1 MGANTVSEFDG
12 KFNLNN
18 DDENLTEEIKENETD
33 EVINE
38 MKDDAQSVEAEI
50 VYENTKNSNDY
61 TKTQNT
67 NNSES
72 GSFYYNQQQQQQPPY
87 SSYQYNQQYNPQNNY
102 NGYSQNGGEMAK
114 KKKNT
119 IFVLYW
125 VIGII
130 LVLAAVIFGVNAYKT
145 KNSDYSS
152 SNDTSSSQVS
162 QKESAGS
169 VVVDAKPEAD
179 ALTTTEIAEIAKK
192 SSVGVVVY
200 STQTNGMNF
209 GNFSQGS
216 GSSSQQTGEGTGV
229 IVKMS
234 EQDKYTY
241 IVTCAHVINYANISV
256 KVLFEDGK
264 MYDAEIVGYD
274 VQTDVGLLRVKDASL
289 QKYAATIGTSK
300 NLQVGQS
307 IFAIGNPGGS
317 EFFGS
322 FTSGVVSAIGRSLN
336 SSSGYTMEC
345 IQHDAAINPGNSGGG
360 LLNAQGHLIGIN
372 SSKISS
378 TEYEGMS
385 FAVPIDEV
393 VDVIN
398 NLSKH
403 GYVPNRP
410 KLGINY
416 SLAMKYNQ
424 AYNMIVSL
432 KGLTSGSLVIASISS
447 ESSLNDIGV
456 EEGDM
461 IVSANG
467 KKLDTADVLLDII
480 EKGKVGDKIKLG
492 ICRIESDYKLKEF
505 TVEATLIEDK
515 GSSGK
520 EQETEKTVDADDY
533 FEYFFGN

>member
-1 MGANTVSEFDG
+1 MGANIVSEFDG
-12 KFNLNN
+12 KFNMSY
-18 DDENLTEEIKENETD
+18 DEENLTEEIKD
-33 EVINE
+33 ES
-38 MKDDAQSVEAEI
+38 QSVEAEI
-50 VYENTKNSNDY
+50 VYENTNSSFDY

-72 GSFYYNQQQQQQPPY
+72 RSYYYNEQPHQQQQSY
-87 SSYQYNQQYNPQNNY
+87 SNYQYNQQYNPQNN
-102 NGYSQNGGEMAK
+102 QNAFSSNNGEMAK
-114 KKKNT
+114 KKKNG

-125 VIGII
+125 AIGII
-130 LVLAAVIFGVNAYKT
+130 VIITAVIFGVNAFK
-145 KNSDYSS
+145 S
-152 SNDTSSSQVS
+152 SNQSYSDSNGTSSSQVS
-162 QKESAGS
+162 KNESAGS
-169 VVVDAKPEAD
+169 VVVEAKPEAN
-179 ALTTTEIAEIAKK
+179 ALSTTEIAEIAKK

-200 STQTNGMNF
+200 SSQTNGFNF
-209 GNFSQGS
+209 GYVPQNNSN
-216 GSSSQQTGEGTGV
+216 GSSSQQSGEGTGV

-234 EQDKYTY
+234 KQDNYTY
-241 IVTCAHVINYANISV
+241 IVTCAHVISDANISV
-256 KVLFEDGK
+256 KILLEDGK
-264 MYDAEIVGYD
+264 TYDAEIVGYD
-274 VQTDVGLLRVKDASL
+274 VQTDVGLLRVKDKSL
-289 QKYAATIGTSK
+289 QKYAATIGTSS

-307 IFAIGNPGGS
+307 VFAIGNPGGA

-322 FTSGVVSAIGRSLN
+322 FTSGVISAIGRSLS

-345 IQHDAAINPGNSGGG
+345 IQHDAAINPGNSGGA

-393 VDVIN
+393 IEVIN
-398 NLSKH
+398 NLSSY

-410 KLGINY
+410 KLGISY

-432 KGLTSGSLVIASISS
+432 KGLPSGSLIIASISS
-447 ESSLNDIGV
+447 ESSLNDLGV
-456 EEGDM
+456 EKGDM

-480 EKGKVGDKIKLG
+480 ENGKVGDKIKLG
-492 ICRIESDYKLKEF
+492 ICRIESNYNLKEF

-515 GSSGK
+515 GSSK
-520 EQETEKTVDADDY
+520 TEQETEKTVDAEDY